1 MLINIQKRRLTMSK
15 DYAQSQRMLQCR
27 LQLGCRDAMDF
38 YKKYADGGRLFSYQK
53 YQKHESGERALNE
66 KSAMLYAE
74 IYRVDWKWLL
84 NGGEKSDMI
93 QIDMVDAVACC
104 GNGIVNFETNVIGR
118 QSLSLTALK
127 ELTPVAPENIKILK
141 VVGDS
146 MEPTISSGDFVWV
159 DISSQ
164 SPVSDGIYLFCIGD
178 RLVVKRL
185 QINPFDNSVEIMSDN
200 TKYKPLKAMDYQM
213 VNVVGRVIS
222 YTKMIG

>member
-1 MLINIQKRRLTMSK
+1 MAK

-38 YKKYADGGRLFSYQK
+38 YKKFADDGRLFSYQK
-53 YQKHESGERALNE
+53 YQKHESGERSLNE
-66 KSAMLYAE
+66 KSAMLYAD
-74 IYRVDWKWLL
+74 IFRVDWRWLL
-84 NGGEKSDMI
+84 NGGEKTDMV

-104 GNGIVNFETNVIGR
+104 GNGMVNFDTNVIGR
-118 QSLSLTALK
+118 QGLSMSALR
-127 ELTPVAPENIKILK
+127 EVTTVAPEYIKILK

-159 DISSQ
+159 DVSCS

-200 TKYKPLKAMDYQM
+200 QKYKPLKAGDYQQ